1 MPKIS
6 VVIAAYNNGKFLPEV
21 LESIF
26 SQTEKNFEI
35 IVVDDASEDNTQEIM
50 QQYRNRVVYVRL
62 AANGGSAIAWN
73 KAIELAKGEYIVLAA
88 ADDVW
93 MPDRLELQAKVLDEK
108 PEISLVYGKCITVD
122 EKGNPLKEDI
132 IHKTHPAGKVF
143 LELFSR
149 DNFMPASTVMFRKAL
164 LAKSGMLDSAFR
176 LCQDYDFYMRLA
188 RYSEAAFVD
197 KVLVK
202 YRKHAGSV
210 TTGKRHNAFAFQRKV
225 IDKIWNLYKADI
237 ESGITEGLYHKRL
250 VKQSLKEG
258 RYYLRRKEKSLARES
273 LREGFKY
280 SLFNLSLLFQYL
292 RTMKTIER
300 IGKRIRKF
308 NLKLAFL
315 FLIIVSLIYLAIKL
329 PEPEYLLPFYIGGLA
344 LVIFGEIVRVWATGH
359 LEKNK
364 SLTTSG
370 PYGYVK
376 NPMYVGSFIIM
387 LGFNAMAFN
396 PYIHYIL
403 ALELLSFVFYYVP
416 VKRKTESPRLV
427 EKFGE
432 AYLDYDKKVP
442 DYIPRRFS
450 AYQGEN
456 SEKKWTRA
464 VFSENNELHVGF
476 MVLLGAIAV
485 TLRFWI
491 H

>member
-26 SQTEKNFEI
+26 NQTENDFEI
-35 IVVDDASEDNTQEIM
+35 IVVDDASDDNTQEVM
-50 QQYRNRVVYVRL
+50 QQYRNKAVYVRL
-62 AANGGSAIAWN
+62 PENSGSAVAWN
-73 KAIELAKGEYIVLAA
+73 KAIELSRGEYVVLAA
-88 ADDVW
+88 ADDSW
-93 MPDRLELQAKVLDEK
+93 LPDRLELQAKVLDEN
-108 PEISLVYGKCITVD
+108 PDIGLVYGRCITVD

-132 IHKTHPAGKVF
+132 IHKAQPTGKVF
-143 LELFSR
+143 LELFRR
-149 DNFMPASTVMFRKAL
+149 DNFMPASTVMFRKTL
-164 LAKSGMLDSAFR
+164 LAKSGRLDSAFR

-188 RYSEAAFVD
+188 RYTETAFVD

-210 TTGKRHNAFAFQRKV
+210 TTGKRHNAFAFQRKA
-225 IDKIWNLYKADI
+225 IDKIWNLCKTDI
-237 ESGITEGLYHKRL
+237 ESGLTEELYRKRL

-280 SLFNLSLLFQYL
+280 SRFNLSLVFQYL
-292 RTMKTIER
+292 RAMKTFER
-300 IGKRIRKF
+300 IGKRIRKLS
-308 NLKLAFL
+308 LKLAFL
-315 FLIIVSLIYLAIKL
+315 FLIIISLVYLAIKL
-329 PEPEYLLPFYIGGLA
+329 PEPEYLLPFCIGGLA
-344 LVIFGEIVRVWATGH
+344 LVILGEIVRIWATGH

-403 ALELLSFVFYYVP
+403 AGEVLLFICYYVP

-427 EKFGE
+427 EKFGD
-432 AYLDYDKKVP
+432 AYIDYDKKVP

-450 AYQGEN
+450 AYQGAN
-456 SEKKWTRA
+456 SDKKWTRA

-476 MVLLGAIAV
+476 MVFLGAIVV

-491 H
+491 K